1 MTAEL
6 YEGTQ
11 GVYDNEDSV
20 AVLKILNYLRL
31 MINEDDWRKRS
42 ALTMTKTK
50 TKCPNEDGCYFLI
63 VFIKPVIWR
72 SIEIVF

>member
-1 MTAEL
+1 MVKMTAEL

-31 MINEDDWRKRS
+31 MIN
-42 ALTMTKTK
+42 
-50 TKCPNEDGCYFLI
+50 G
-63 VFIKPVIWR
+63 
-72 SIEIVF
+72 